1 MTTSINYLNWSIN
14 KEIRKLDFCGPECH
28 LRESTIFGIPIK
40 FPTQRK
46 KKILKSVQKQRNY
59 ALIKNARIVMFKIAL
74 GGILY
79 TARGAQPPP
88 PYF

>member
-1 MTTSINYLNWSIN
+1 MN
-14 KEIRKLDFCGPECH
+14 KDIGLLCS
-28 LRESTIFGIPIK
+28 RESLEVKNNIGFGIPIK
-40 FPTQRK
+40 FPIKRK

-79 TARGAQPPP
+79 TARGAQRPPLI
-88 PYF
+88 FEFC